1 MHDTAVLGSHA
12 RKVNVTRLLTE
23 QRLLEA
29 QLLAEGR
36 VPQPNSAAYKQMLN
50 ALSTDEA
57 QELGRAGLR
66 QSLTLCGCSGLRDNS
81 TGNVTQGADRSPHPA
96 VHLPYCE
103 PEPVPLCQRSRPF
116 RTSDGECNNLMHPRW
131 GRALTGLGRLLPNTY
146 DDGLF
151 RSVESDAASAAL
163 VAFGQFLAHDT
174 IQTPVYRINAH
185 TGLQC
190 CGADG
195 SAPPTPPVHP
205 QCFPIEV
212 AADDPF
218 YGTLGRRC
226 LNLVRSLFAPDPACE
241 ARPAAQLNALTAYL
255 DGSAVYGVDHY
266 AERRLPSVYS
276 EPDPVPGAKH
286 QRRRAADSAC
296 HAGCVG
302 CICFDAGDNR
312 VNEQPPLALLHTLWV
327 REHNRV
333 AAALVRRH
341 PHAGDEWLFQTARK
355 VTVAELQHVTHNEFL
370 PSLLGLDFS
379 LRHGLLPLREGFST
393 FYDDEVSAELSVEF
407 TTAAFRHGHSQVQN
421 DLWLASRS
429 GDVAERYLVPELFAP
444 SLLLPAQRVDG
455 NSERAV
461 FGDLFRSQ
469 QPSGLDLPA
478 LNVQRGP
485 RPRPRPLI
493 PEEDVTRLRTVYSSP
508 RDVDLYIGGLL
519 ERHATGA
526 QVGPTFQCIIG
537 DAFFRLRFGD
547 RFFYDNG
554 ELVHSF
560 SPVQLREVRHT
571 SLARLLCD
579 TLGPLLP
586 HVTPLA
592 FSLPSA
598 ETNPAV
604 KCDSLAVP
612 EVDLSVF

>member
-23 QRLLEA
+23 QRLEA

-66 QSLTLCGCSGLRDNS
+66 QSLTLCGCSGFRDNS
-81 TGNVTQGADRSPHPA
+81 TGNVTQRADRSPHPA

-103 PEPVPLCQRSRPF
+103 PEPVPHCQRSRPF

-151 RSVESDAASAAL
+151 RSAESDAASAAL

-226 LNLVRSLFAPDPACE
+226 LNLVRSL
-241 ARPAAQLNALTAYL
+241 
-255 DGSAVYGVDHY
+255 
-266 AERRLPSVYS
+266 
-276 EPDPVPGAKH
+276 
-286 QRRRAADSAC
+286 
-296 HAGCVG
+296 
-302 CICFDAGDNR
+302 
-312 VNEQPPLALLHTLWV
+312 
-327 REHNRV
+327 
-333 AAALVRRH
+333 
-341 PHAGDEWLFQTARK
+341 
-355 VTVAELQHVTHNEFL
+355 
-370 PSLLGLDFS
+370 
-379 LRHGLLPLREGFST
+379 EGFST
-393 FYDDEVSAELSVEF
+393 FYDVRGQRRAELSVEF
-407 TTAAFRHGHSQVQN
+407 TTAAFRHGHS
-421 DLWLASRS
+421 
-429 GDVAERYLVPELFAP
+429 
-444 SLLLPAQRVDG
+444 QRVDG

-485 RPRPRPLI
+485 RPRPYVDAVALCLGLRLTTWYSLRQLI

-508 RDVDLYIGGLL
+508 RDVDLYIGGSWSAT
-519 ERHATGA
+519 RPRAGRSHVPVHHRATPSSACASATG
-526 QVGPTFQCIIG
+526 
-537 DAFFRLRFGD
+537 
-547 RFFYDNG
+547 FFYDNG

-560 SPVQLREVRHT
+560 SPVQLREVVRHT
-571 SLARLLCD
+571 SLGDLSVVLSDVFACRA
-579 TLGPLLP
+579 G
-586 HVTPLA
+586 
-592 FSLPSA
+592 
-598 ETNPAV
+598 
-604 KCDSLAVP
+604 
-612 EVDLSVF
+612 VDLSVF